1 VRSLKIAIPNKGRLQ
16 QPTMQFLQSVGIKPL
31 ASDDRALIIP
41 TSWEGVQLVMVRTED
56 IPNIVESGAAELGIT
71 GHDYVIESGADVEE
85 LIALDF
91 GKSKIVLAIPQSW
104 KENSVEELKGREL
117 RIATKYY
124 NIAKEYVTKKELNS
138 RIIKISGAAEV
149 MPSLGAAD
157 AIIDVMSTGTTLK
170 LHGLKPIDV
179 VMDSYAV
186 VIGNRNW
193 IKSEEADKINLVL
206 TMMKGAIA
214 AKGKKMIFM
223 NVPDSKLDEVISSL
237 PAMLAPAITRL
248 SRSDI
253 WEVITVADED
263 ILPEVIAKVKAAGAR
278 DIVVIDIEKVV
289 K

>member
-1 VRSLKIAIPNKGRLQ
+1 MKIAIPNKGRLQ

-71 GHDYVIESGADVEE
+71 GHDYVVESGADVEE

-124 NIAKEYVTKKELNS
+124 NIAKEYVIKKELNS

>member
-1 VRSLKIAIPNKGRLQ
+1 MKIAIPNKGRLQ

>member
-1 VRSLKIAIPNKGRLQ
+1 
-16 QPTMQFLQSVGIKPL
+16 MQFLQSVGIKPL

>member
-1 VRSLKIAIPNKGRLQ
+1 MRSLKIAIPNKGRLQ

-71 GHDYVIESGADVEE
+71 GHDYVVESGADVEE

-124 NIAKEYVTKKELNS
+124 NIAKEYVIKKELNS

>member
-1 VRSLKIAIPNKGRLQ
+1 LKIAIPNKGRLQ

-91 GKSKIVLAIPQSW
+91 GKSKIVFAIPQSW